1 MKRRTMLTALILV
14 LASVWSSSVWSA
26 SKSSSVYV
34 IAPSVSTSMEAR
46 SIRQRNKWTEATDV
60 RTADAIL
67 VVVRSSLSNPLND
80 RYDSLKE
87 LEKDADNQLNIA
99 GPKFHIYLFQL
110 KSDLSVSQVKHTS
123 YEAK

>member
-1 MKRRTMLTALILV
+1 MKRRTMLVFMLAV

-26 SKSSSVYV
+26 NKGLSVYV

-46 SIRQRNKWTEATDV
+46 AIRQRNSWTEATDA

-67 VVVRSSLSNPLND
+67 VVCRSSLFNPLND

-87 LEKDADNQLNIA
+87 LEKDADDQLNIA

-110 KSDLSVSQVKHTS
+110 QGDLSVSQLKHTS
-123 YEAK
+123 YEAN